1 MREDLTTFD
10 DPNPPLKQPS
20 SPPELESSFHI
31 CSTCGLKL
39 PISITSCPN
48 DGTFLA
54 NLVVDKLAEQYEF
67 LEEIGSGGIGIVYKA
82 RHRLLN
88 QIVAIKT
95 LRANS
100 MNQASQKRFEQE
112 AKLIS
117 SLDHRGIVRL
127 RDFGTTESGQL
138 HMVLDYVAGQ
148 SLAEAVN
155 WHGTFS
161 IADSLEIIIQIC
173 DAMQYAHKNSILHR
187 DIKPSNIM
195 FERTE
200 SGLEIKVLDFG
211 IAKVLD
217 LTASESASLTKTGEI
232 FGSPLYMSPEQALG
246 KKLDERS
253 DIYSLG
259 IVMYEILSGS
269 PPFAG
274 LNVIDTISNQIS
286 RQVPALSTV
295 DKSIPPEIDA
305 VVSKALAKSPEDRF
319 QSMSDFKRALL
330 DVKSGKKNLILNT
343 TDEKQ
348 NQKLNTKK
356 FELKII
362 IVSTC
367 IILLSIGFLIMLVT
381 RKEEISATDKALSN
395 ISAVYDTDTIIGTVS
410 AKKTATAD
418 ATAKE
423 LIQRHI
429 GDKFVDL
436 SNLLLSDSG
445 LSPFK
450 ECKVTEQ
457 IRFRG
462 DTLTGPGLAYL
473 IHLPLRQLD
482 LYGTSITDRSLSEI
496 KNMKHLQEL
505 NLSHTDITD
514 AGLDQ
519 LVGLP
524 QLKRLS
530 LKSVPVS
537 DRGIDAL
544 AKIKKLECLNLKYNA
559 SITAKGMEKLANMP
573 VLRELRIRKSHIIGD
588 LQLIGL
594 KSSKNIKILDLKED
608 PNVTDKTISNLLK
621 TNIEQLNISETQV
634 TGKGLLVLKNM
645 PSLKFLVAGNN
656 IGLSDR
662 EKLHKE
668 RPDITFIDRMS
679 EDLDQF

>member
-1 MREDLTTFD
+1 MTKFD
-10 DPNPPLKQPS
+10 DPNPSFKQPS

-54 NLVVDKLAEQYEF
+54 NSVVDKLAEQYEF

-88 QIVAIKT
+88 QVVAIKT

-100 MNQASQKRFEQE
+100 MDQASQKRFEQE

-161 IADSLEIIIQIC
+161 IADSLEIISQIC
-173 DAMQYAHKNSILHR
+173 DAMQYAHKNAILHR

-200 SGLEIKVLDFG
+200 NGLEVKVLDFG

-217 LTASESASLTKTGEI
+217 LTASESAALTKTGEI

-305 VVSKALAKSPEDRF
+305 VVSKALAKNPEDRF

-330 DVKSGKKNLILNT
+330 DVKSGKKNLKLNT

-367 IILLSIGFLIMLVT
+367 IILLSIGLLIMLVT
-381 RKEEISATDKALSN
+381 RKEEVSATDKPLSN
-395 ISAVYDTDTIIGTVS
+395 IAAASDPDPLLGRVSPNESAR
-410 AKKTATAD
+410 AD

-423 LIQRHI
+423 RIQRHM

-436 SNLLLSDSG
+436 SNLPLSDSG

-462 DTLTGPGLAYL
+462 ATLTGPGLAYL

-505 NLSHTDITD
+505 NLSHTDISD

-530 LKSVPVS
+530 LKEVPVS

-559 SITAKGMEKLANMP
+559 SLTAKGIEKLANMP
-573 VLRELRIRKSHIIGD
+573 VLRELRIRRSQIGD
-588 LQLIGL
+588 RQLIGL
-594 KSSKNIKILDLKED
+594 KSSKNIRILDLRED

-645 PSLKFLVAGNN
+645 PSLKFLVAKGNN

-662 EKLHKE
+662 EKLRKE
-668 RPDITFIDRMS
+668 RPDITFIDKMS

>member
-1 MREDLTTFD
+1 MTTFD